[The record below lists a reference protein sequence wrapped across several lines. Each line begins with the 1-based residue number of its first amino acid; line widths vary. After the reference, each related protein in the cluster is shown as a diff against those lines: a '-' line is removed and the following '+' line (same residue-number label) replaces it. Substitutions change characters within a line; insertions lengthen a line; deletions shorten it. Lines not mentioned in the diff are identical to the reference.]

1 MSERDTYP
9 AGVPCW
15 IEGLQPDV
23 EAAKAFY
30 GELFGWRF
38 TGGPMPDGG
47 RYNVGQLRGRDV
59 AGIAP
64 LPPMA
69 PDTPPGW
76 ITQVRVDRVEPAVAA
91 CRAAGAE
98 VLMAA
103 YDAPPAGRIGVVADP
118 GGAVLGLWEADDREG
133 AQRVNEPGAW
143 AMSLLSSSDPERSA
157 AFYAEAF
164 GWTTETFSGGG
175 VNVTMFRL
183 PGYVGG
189 EPEQPVSREVVA
201 VMLPRSGGQT
211 DSWRVDFW
219 VDDVDASIEQ
229 AVQLGG
235 ALVSGPRD
243 APAGRNA
250 VVADPAGAAF
260 SITEAPATARPG
272 ETA

>member
-15 IEGLQPDV
+15 IEALQPDV

-30 GELFGWRF
+30 GELLGWEF
-38 TGGPMPDGG
+38 TGGPMPGGG

-76 ITQVRVDRVEPAVAA
+76 ITQVRVDEVEGAVAA
-91 CRAAGAE
+91 CKAAGAD
-98 VLMAA
+98 VLMPAF
-103 YDAPPAGRIGVVADP
+103 DAPPAGRLGVVADP
-118 GGAVLGLWEADDREG
+118 GGAVFGLWEPRDRQG
-133 AQRVNEPGAW
+133 AQRVNEAGAW
-143 AMSLLSSSDPERSA
+143 AMSLLLSDDPERAA
-157 AFYAEAF
+157 AFYAAAF
-164 GWTTETFSGGG
+164 GWTTERFTGGG
-175 VNVTMFRL
+175 VDVTMFRL

-201 VMLPRSGGQT
+201 VMLPRGDGET

-219 VDDVDASIEQ
+219 VDDVDASADQ
-229 AVQLGG
+229 AARLGG
-235 ALVSGPRD
+235 SLVSGPRD

-250 VVADPAGAAF
+250 VIADPAGVRV
-260 SITEAPATARPG
+260 SITEAPATARRA